1 MREWECTEEARAMAT
16 RTMLRASV
24 AHWRPRVT
32 LCTTRRGLAVTS
44 RVPDPTPSERLA
56 FIREM
61 SSKKKQPEP
70 EPEPEQPA
78 PPPPPPWASR
88 SQSGSAPARHQT
100 AISDRRQ
107 SWYRRST
114 AAAANDERINAA
126 LATLFD
132 ESST

>member
-1 MREWECTEEARAMAT
+1 MAT

>member
-1 MREWECTEEARAMAT
+1 MAT

-88 SQSGSAPARHQT
+88 SQSG
-100 AISDRRQ
+100 
-107 SWYRRST
+107 YRRST